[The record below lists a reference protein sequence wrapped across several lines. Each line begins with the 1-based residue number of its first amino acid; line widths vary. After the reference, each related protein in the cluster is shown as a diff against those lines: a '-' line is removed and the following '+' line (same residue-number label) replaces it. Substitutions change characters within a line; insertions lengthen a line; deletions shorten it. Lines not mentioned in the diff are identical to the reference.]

1 MGRAVEALQCV
12 TALPLQID
20 TSDPVVMEHA
30 LRLYNGKAM
39 MNSVSGKQEVMDQVF
54 PLAQKYGGVIVALTL
69 DESGIPATAEGR
81 LQIARRIVS
90 EAEKYGIEKKI
101 SSLTL

>member
-1 MGRAVEALQCV
+1 M

-54 PLAQKYGGVIVALTL
+54 PWRKIRRRDRRA
-69 DESGIPATAEGR
+69 D
-81 LQIARRIVS
+81 AR
-90 EAEKYGIEKKI
+90 
-101 SSLTL
+101 